1 MVDCVVELF
10 SCTCESKNGL
20 YSWVALL
27 SVLIQEYIIYRN
39 SYLRVITWPKK
50 KKVKKVKS
58 KNWHVTVSALC
69 SYFNRLLCFRTCAL
83 YNPRN
88 DRDPEMIPNPEM
100 IPKSTPEWCRP
111 RNDPQIDPEMMPT
124 RNEPHFSSR
133 RPGNVGWNKTLV
145 DSKGSSNR
153 CAEWRWSDMSDP
165 FKQDLREFEERKLNR
180 FHKCILVSWHSTWRH
195 SRANMLYKFYIYLV
209 SSITPR
215 SLAALTGSS
224 STIGSHLPAAKYD

>member
-50 KKVKKVKS
+50 KKKLKKVKS

-88 DRDPEMIPNPEM
+88 DPDPEM

-111 RNDPQIDPEMMPT
+111 RNDPQIDPEMSPISL
-124 RNEPHFSSR
+124 HFH
-133 RPGNVGWNKTLV
+133 PEMLDEIKLWVIQK
-145 DSKGSSNR
+145 
-153 CAEWRWSDMSDP
+153 DP
-165 FKQDLREFEERKLNR
+165 VIDVRSGDGVTCRIRLNR
-180 FHKCILVSWHSTWRH
+180 T
-195 SRANMLYKFYIYLV
+195 
-209 SSITPR
+209 
-215 SLAALTGSS
+215 
-224 STIGSHLPAAKYD
+224 